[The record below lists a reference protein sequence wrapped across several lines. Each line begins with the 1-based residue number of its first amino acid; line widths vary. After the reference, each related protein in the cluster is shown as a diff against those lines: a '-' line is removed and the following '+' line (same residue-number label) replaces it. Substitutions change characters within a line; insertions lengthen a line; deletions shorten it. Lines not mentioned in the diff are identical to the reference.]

1 MSQQLI
7 LNLRNSR
14 RLDFQM
20 NGDIELFKC
29 LMVEDR
35 IGNIFYHIHSLK
47 CNQQLILF
55 HSNLDL
61 TFACELPV
69 IHTLMNIMR

>member
-1 MSQQLI
+1 MDEQSMSQQLI
-7 LNLRNSR
+7 LKLRNSR

-20 NGDIELFKC
+20 NGDMELFKC

-47 CNQQLILF
+47 CNQ
-55 HSNLDL
+55 
-61 TFACELPV
+61 
-69 IHTLMNIMR
+69 